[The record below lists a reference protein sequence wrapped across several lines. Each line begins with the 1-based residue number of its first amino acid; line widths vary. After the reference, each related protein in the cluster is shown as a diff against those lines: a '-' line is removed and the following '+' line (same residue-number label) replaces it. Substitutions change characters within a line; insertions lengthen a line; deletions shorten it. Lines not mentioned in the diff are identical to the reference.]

1 MNRPRLVTGAKVL
14 VYVNGK
20 LFGRCAGFSW
30 TSSTPRRK
38 IRVIDIPFPVELA
51 ATTVEVTWT
60 MNVLRTIGDG
70 GMQGAGVI
78 APPTQ
83 VISEKYFTLQL
94 VERSTG
100 LTLFKSDLNE
110 TDGENWQILP
120 KMIMQGQ
127 VQGSG
132 IVWVNEAPGS

>member
-30 TSSTPRRK
+30 TSMTPRRK
-38 IRVIDIPFPVELA
+38 IRVIDVPFPVELA
-51 ATTVEVTWT
+51 ATGSEVTWT

-70 GMQGAGVI
+70 GMQGAGVLV
-78 APPTQ
+78 PPAQ

-94 VERSTG
+94 VERTTG
-100 LTLFKSDLNE
+100 LTLFKSDFNNSDSE
-110 TDGENWQILP
+110 SWQILP

-127 VQGSG
+127 IQGSG
-132 IVWVNEAPGS
+132 IVWVNEASGS